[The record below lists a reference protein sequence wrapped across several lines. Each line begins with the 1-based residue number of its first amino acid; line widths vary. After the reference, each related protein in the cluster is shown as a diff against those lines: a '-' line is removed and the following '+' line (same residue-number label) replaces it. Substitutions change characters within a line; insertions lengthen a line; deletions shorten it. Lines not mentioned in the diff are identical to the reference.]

1 MQKGYNVLA
10 PFTSHA
16 RRKRKGRS
24 DAAFSLGD
32 AVRLS
37 VRTNVDQVLAD
48 VERALTSVTSV
59 AAPRAL
65 NELSDQAQTAGLRKI
80 SEIYHVGPRTTERY
94 VSIELAS
101 PSNLQAT
108 ITVKGAGFPLYA
120 FQPRQTK
127 AGVSVQVKGR
137 RITIPGT
144 FLAKTKSGHVGV
156 FARGA
161 YGGKSGRTLRETGSF
176 GRFKFG
182 RGERVKRANRW
193 GSTELPINELFTFGP
208 AESFGNADV
217 TAAMQDRVEE
227 QAANVIE
234 RNIRYARGG

>member
-37 VRTNVDQVLAD
+37 VKTNVDEVFA
-48 VERALTSVTSV
+48 ALDRELSKVNGI
-59 AAPRAL
+59 AIPRAL
-65 NELSDQAQTAGLRKI
+65 NELRDQAQVAGLRKI
-80 SEIYHVGPRTTERY
+80 SELYQVGPRITEKY
-94 VSIELAS
+94 VSLKFATPLDLE
-101 PSNLQAT
+101 AT
-108 ITVKGAGFPLYA
+108 ITVKGAGFPMSA
-120 FQPRQTK
+120 FQPRRLRN
-127 AGVSVQVKGR
+127 GVSVLIKGK
-137 RITIPGT
+137 RIMIPGA
-144 FLAKTKSGHVGV
+144 FLATMKNGHQGV

-161 YGGKSGRTLRETGSF
+161 YGGKSRRKLTLTGSF

-193 GSTELPINELFTFGP
+193 GSTELPINELFTFAP
-208 AESFGNADV
+208 ADTLADADV
-217 TAAMQDRVEE
+217 TAAMQDRVDE
-227 QAANVIE
+227 QAAKVIE